1 MKLIFE
7 KSIPGRDAY
16 SLPTD
21 LFQDIKIEDYLPE
34 KHLDKDKKQLTEV
47 SEVDVIRHFTKLSK
61 FNYGVD
67 DGLYPLGSCT
77 MKYNPRINE
86 KMAALNQFVYAH
98 PLSSPE
104 MVQGSLE
111 IMYQLNLL
119 LSEIT
124 AMNQYSMAPSSGAH
138 GELTGNLIMRQYFID
153 HGEKRTKM
161 LIPDSAHGTNP
172 ASAAMAG
179 FEVIEIKSNEN
190 GTVDLNSLKNAM
202 DEKTVGLMLTNPNT
216 VGLYDKGIEDIEK
229 IVHQKGGLLYYDGAN
244 LNASL
249 GIIRPGDA
257 GFDVVHLNLHK
268 TFSTP
273 HGGGGPGAGVIGVK
287 DRLIPYLPTPIVDFN
302 STENKYFLKDIG
314 KKSIGMVRSF
324 WGNFAVLVKTYTW
337 ILSLGP
343 EYLYQCSRTSII
355 NANYVLAKLKKYYKP
370 AYNQY
375 CGHECTL
382 TGREYKKYGIKTLQI
397 AKRLMDY
404 GYHPPTIYFPHFEPY
419 AEETIMIEPP
429 ESEGKEILDN
439 FIEVMIKISQ
449 EAKDNPDLLKSAPHN
464 TPISQTDDAMAVKR
478 PILTYDDELKL
489 KDELNYQEK
498 DIDYY

>member
-7 KSIPGRDAY
+7 KSIPGRDGF
-16 SLPTD
+16 SLPAD
-21 LFQDIKIEDYLPE
+21 LFKEMNIEDYIPE
-34 KHLDKDKKQLTEV
+34 NFLDKNKKILAEV

-61 FNYGVD
+61 LNYGVD

-86 KMAALNQFVYAH
+86 KMASLNQFIYAH
-98 PLSSPE
+98 PFASTE
-104 MVQGSLE
+104 MTQGCLE

-119 LSEIT
+119 LCEIT
-124 AMNQYSMAPSSGAH
+124 GMNQYTMAPASGAH

-153 HGEKRTKM
+153 HEEKRTKM

-179 FEVIEIKSNEN
+179 FEVVEIKSNHK
-190 GTVDLNSLKNAM
+190 GTVDLNALENSMN
-202 DEKTVGLMLTNPNT
+202 EQTVGLMLTNPNT
-216 VGLYDKGIEDIEK
+216 VGLYDGGIKEIEK
-229 IVHQKGGLLYYDGAN
+229 IIHQKGGLLYYDGAN

-249 GIIRPGDA
+249 GIIRPGDV
-257 GFDVVHLNLHK
+257 GFDIVHLNLHK

-287 DRLIPYLPTPIVDFN
+287 EWLISYLPTPIVDFN
-302 STENKYFLKDIG
+302 STENRYFLKDTG

-324 WGNFAVLVKTYTW
+324 WGNFSVLVKTFAW

-343 EYLYQCSRTSII
+343 ENLYQCSKTSII
-355 NANYVLAKLKKYYKP
+355 NANYVLKKLKKYYKP
-370 AYNQY
+370 AYDQY

-382 TGREYKKYGIKTLQI
+382 TGREYKKYNIKTLHI

-404 GYHPPTIYFPHFEPY
+404 DIHPPTIYFPHFEPY

-429 ESEGKEILDN
+429 ESESKEMLDEFINIMIQIAKEAKSNPEIL
-439 FIEVMIKISQ
+439 
-449 EAKDNPDLLKSAPHN
+449 LSAPHK
-464 TPISQTDDAMAVKR
+464 TPIGKTDDVLAVTR
-478 PILTYDDELKL
+478 PVLTYDDELKL
-489 KDELNYQEK
+489 KNH
-498 DIDYY
+498 

>member
-7 KSIPGRDAY
+7 KSIPGRIGF
-16 SLPTD
+16 SLPAD
-21 LFQDIKIEDYLPE
+21 LFEDIKIEELLPE
-34 KHLDKDKKQLTEV
+34 DYMEKDKKDLSEV
-47 SEVDVIRHFTKLSK
+47 SEVDVIRHYTRLSK
-61 FNYGVD
+61 YNYGVD

-86 KMAALNQFVYAH
+86 KMAAIDRFIYAH
-98 PLSSPE
+98 PFSPIE

-111 IMYQLNLL
+111 IMYELNKLL
-119 LSEIT
+119 CEIT
-124 AMNQYSMAPSSGAH
+124 GMHQFTMAPASGAH
-138 GELTGNLIMRQYFID
+138 GELTGILLMRKYFID
-153 HGEKRTKM
+153 KAENRYKI

-172 ASAAMAG
+172 ASAAMGG
-179 FEVIEIKSNEN
+179 FDVIEIKSNEN
-190 GTVDLNSLKNAM
+190 GTVDLDALSKAM
-202 DEKTVGLMLTNPNT
+202 DEQTVGLMLTNPNT
-216 VGLYDKGIEDIEK
+216 VGLYDEGILEIEK

-273 HGGGGPGAGVIGVK
+273 HGGGGPGSGVIGVQSN
-287 DRLIPYLPTPIVDFN
+287 LIPYLPTPLIDFDSDKN
-302 STENKYFLKDIG
+302 MYIFKDVG
-314 KKSIGMVRSF
+314 SKSIGMIRSF
-324 WGNFAVLVKTYTW
+324 WGNFSVLVKTLCW

-343 EYLYQCSRTSII
+343 EFLYEASKNSII
-355 NANYVLAKLKKYYKP
+355 NANYILAKLKDYYKP
-370 AYNQY
+370 AYDRF

-419 AEETIMIEPP
+419 ADETIMIEPP
-429 ESEGKEILDN
+429 ESEGKEILDD
-439 FIEVMIKISQ
+439 FINIMIKISH
-449 EAKDNPDLLKSAPHN
+449 EAKDSPDLLKTAPHI
-464 TPISQTDDAMAVKR
+464 TPISQT
-478 PILTYDDELKL
+478 
-489 KDELNYQEK
+489 
-498 DIDYY
+498 

>member
-7 KSIPGRDAY
+7 KSIPGRIGY
-16 SLPTD
+16 SLPKD
-21 LFQDIKIEDYLPE
+21 MFEDIKTEELLAE
-34 KHLDKDKKQLTEV
+34 KYIDKNKKKLSEV

-86 KMAALNQFVYAH
+86 KVSALNNFVYAH
-98 PLSSPE
+98 PLCSQE
-104 MVQGSLE
+104 LVQGSLE
-111 IMYQLNLL
+111 IMYRLNLL
-119 LSEIT
+119 LCEIT
-124 AMNQYSMAPSSGAH
+124 GMDQYTMAPASGAH
-138 GELTGNLIMRQYFID
+138 GEFTGILIMRQYFLD
-153 HGEKRTKM
+153 RNEKRNKM

-172 ASAAMAG
+172 ASAAMGG

-190 GTVDLNSLKNAM
+190 GTVDLNSLSQAM
-202 DEKTVGLMLTNPNT
+202 DEQTVGLMLTNPNT
-216 VGLYDKGIEDIEK
+216 VGLYDEGIEEIERIIHK
-229 IVHQKGGLLYYDGAN
+229 KGGLLYYDGAN

-257 GFDVVHLNLHK
+257 GFDLVHLNLHK

-273 HGGGGPGAGVIGVK
+273 HGGGGPGSGVVGVK
-287 DRLIPYLPTPIVDFN
+287 KELIPYLPSPYVDFD
-302 STENKYFLKDIG
+302 SKDKQYILKDIG
-314 KKSIGMVRSF
+314 EKSIGSIRSF
-324 WGNFAVLVKTYTW
+324 WGNFPVLVKTLAW

-343 EYLYQCSRTSII
+343 KNIYLCSKISII
-355 NANYVLAKLKKYYKP
+355 NANYILKKLKIYFKP
-370 AYNQY
+370 AYSRY

-382 TGREYKKYGIKTLQI
+382 TGREYKKYGIKTLHI

-439 FIEVMIKISQ
+439 FIETMIKISK
-449 EAKDNPDLLKSAPHN
+449 EAEENPELLLTAPHY
-464 TPISQTDDAMAVKR
+464 TPVSQTDDALAVKR
-478 PILTYDDELKL
+478 PILTYDYEKELK
-489 KDELNYQEK
+489 EVLNYKKK
-498 DIDYY
+498 DINF

>member
-7 KSIPGRDAY
+7 KSVPGRNGY
-16 SLPTD
+16 SIPQD
-21 LFQDIKIEDYLPE
+21 LFDDIKAEELLPDKYLEDN
-34 KHLDKDKKQLTEV
+34 KKNLTEV

-86 KMAALNQFVYAH
+86 KMSSLTNFIYAH
-98 PLSSPE
+98 PLSSLE
-104 MVQGSLE
+104 LVQGSLE
-111 IMYQLNLL
+111 IMYLLNQMLC
-119 LSEIT
+119 EIT
-124 AMNQYSMAPSSGAH
+124 AMDQYTMAPASGAH
-138 GELTGNLIMRQYFID
+138 GELTGILIMRKYFLD
-153 HGEKRTKM
+153 HGEKRFKM

-172 ASAAMAG
+172 ASAAMGG
-179 FEVIEIKSNEN
+179 FEVVEIKSNQN
-190 GTVDLNSLKNAM
+190 GTVDLESLAYAM
-202 DEKTVGLMLTNPNT
+202 DEQTVGLMLTNPNT
-216 VGLYDKGIEDIEK
+216 VGLYDEGIESIER
-229 IVHQKGGLLYYDGAN
+229 IIHQKGGLLYYDGAN

-287 DRLIPYLPTPIVDFN
+287 KNLIPYLPTPLVDFDEE
-302 STENKYFLKDIG
+302 TKKYIFKEAG

-324 WGNFAVLVKTYTW
+324 WGNFSVLVKTFAW

-343 EYLYQCSRTSII
+343 EDLYQCSKTSII
-355 NANYVLAKLKKYYKP
+355 NANYVLAKLKKYFKP
-370 AYNQY
+370 AYDRY

-382 TGREYKKYGIKTLQI
+382 TAREYKKYGIKTLHI

-404 GYHPPTIYFPHFEPY
+404 GFHPPTIYFPHFEPY

-439 FIEVMIKISQ
+439 FIAVMIKISK
-449 EAKDNPDLLKSAPHN
+449 EAAENPDILKSAPHK
-464 TPISQTDDAMAVKR
+464 TPISQSDDVLAVKR
-478 PILTYDDELKL
+478 PILTYDDELEL

-498 DIDYY
+498 DIDF